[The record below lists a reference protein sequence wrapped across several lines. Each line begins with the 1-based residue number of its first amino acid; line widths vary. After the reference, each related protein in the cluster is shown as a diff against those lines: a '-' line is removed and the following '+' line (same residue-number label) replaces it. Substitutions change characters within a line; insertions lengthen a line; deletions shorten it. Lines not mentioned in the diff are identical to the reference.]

1 MTASDDSPIPAKA
14 RRSDLGGRTHR
25 PSAVTGPTASSWARA
40 GGTRTA
46 PASPW
51 RSAART
57 VEATVWLRGRVRR
70 PGQLGPEVAA

>member
-1 MTASDDSPIPAKA
+1 MASSVDTPTPTRTGPA
-14 RRSDLGGRTHR
+14 GGRTRR
-25 PSAVTGPTASSWARA
+25 PTAVTGPTASSWARA
-40 GGTRTA
+40 GVTRTA

-57 VEATVWLRGRVRR
+57 VAATVWLRGRVPVR